1 MRGDEVRPFSEGK
14 TGRRR
19 GNSTMPEVNNTMKS
33 GMTAGWPKAAA
44 SVLRSKMTREN
55 WVGWPN
61 VRLGPTG
68 DSADEKII
76 VEIMRWAKKIEEGK
90 LVGQN
95 KKKKEIKIGKN
106 FLAAEN

>member
-1 MRGDEVRPFSEGK
+1 
-14 TGRRR
+14 
-19 GNSTMPEVNNTMKS
+19 MPEVNNTTKS
-33 GMTAGWPKAAA
+33 GMTTGWPKAAA
-44 SVLRSKMTREN
+44 SVLRSKMMREN

-90 LVGQN
+90 LVGQKQKEKGN
-95 KKKKEIKIGKN
+95 KNREEFFGC
-106 FLAAEN
+106 

>member
-1 MRGDEVRPFSEGK
+1 
-14 TGRRR
+14 
-19 GNSTMPEVNNTMKS
+19 MPEVNNTTKS

-44 SVLRSKMTREN
+44 SVLRSKMMREN

-90 LVGQN
+90 LVGQKQKEKGN
-95 KKKKEIKIGKN
+95 KNREEFFGC
-106 FLAAEN
+106 